1 MKLTKTKLSKLIR
14 EELEGMSRETSL
26 EDILTYLRGAL
37 IGAYETDPASL
48 RRTAEEEAA
57 EDIAAA
63 LEGYEPVSEQQYG
76 N

>member
-1 MKLTKTKLSKLIR
+1 MKLTKTKLNQLIR
-14 EELEGMSRETSL
+14 EELEGISRKTSL
-26 EDILTYLRGAL
+26 DDILTYLRGAL

-48 RRTAEEEAA
+48 VETAEEEADR
-57 EDIAAA
+57 DIAAA